1 MNFLKLW
8 DHYFP
13 TSLFLVLSLPQSH
26 VTVFGI
32 PLLASVMHFLQ
43 TILVQF
49 ALYFPYVFPNVMS
62 ECLLSLFY
70 AFLKLYYIS
79 KLLVISSYLSSK
91 YNILLKW
98 GQYRLSQ
105 NGSFSK
111 EISVCPNIPRLTLIL
126 PMVILERFGHCW
138 FSHQS
143 YCVHSGS
150 NSSHILL
157 KKGICNI

>member
-1 MNFLKLW
+1 MSIIWVNFNRLQVPYNCIIRCICCLFIYRTLAFRDHLYKLHYTFMNFLKLW

-13 TSLFLVLSLPQSH
+13 TSLFLVLPLPQSH

-32 PLLASVMHFLQ
+32 PLLASVMHVLQ

-49 ALYFPYVFPNVMS
+49 AFYFPYVFPNVMS

-98 GQYRLSQ
+98 GQYRLS
-105 NGSFSK
+105 
-111 EISVCPNIPRLTLIL
+111 
-126 PMVILERFGHCW
+126 
-138 FSHQS
+138 
-143 YCVHSGS
+143 
-150 NSSHILL
+150 
-157 KKGICNI
+157 